1 MQHQNKQYFK
11 SNRGLDLKSSD
22 LNRGK
27 DFASS
32 MLNAQY
38 RPSGAPEKRKGN
50 QIHSLPADGWGMFN
64 YKRVDVDDQL
74 EEIVVSVGRGLKR
87 LYFTEIEVE
96 YSGSEAAAYLSL
108 FFDPVTDQYRCQI
121 TAGLTQ
127 VLDLALGKGYDE
139 ASPVTIN
146 TLATTIGALTDFT
159 ANVTGDGTVP
169 AAFIRVIRDIDVKE
183 TPWTG
188 KAGYWLEVNTLISN
202 PFDGSYDKRNETD
215 FENVSGVVIRN
226 VLYLS
231 NGYDFL
237 YKYDGQNL
245 YRAGI
250 PKPDVPTSALGGAG
264 AITGTNYF
272 HRVQYVQ
279 VDAAGN
285 TLEGNITPVAAGLS
299 PTAQSMDVTVP
310 NIQSGTGFNLNAAI
324 VAGAQVSVNQI
335 TVDDGSGG
343 QNTMKAGDTA
353 YFYDGISA
361 AYVERLVTARDNATI
376 TVDGDPVTVA
386 DNAVISNNLRIMI
399 QRNYSSAITPSVFY
413 QVVQLPNNPFTATQ
427 SYNDNLTDNQLGF
440 VITPPPTDR
449 SLPPKGK
456 YITAFQ
462 NLLFVTGN
470 PADQLKIYW
479 SDIDSPEYFPSGVNE
494 ERVETQSADPVSGI
508 AGGSS
513 VLAVFTRLSTVIGS
527 GTFGDLNYRLEE
539 KASNIGCSSHASI
552 TFIDGFMVWW
562 SENGPYAMAGGQLPT
577 ALGPTPEG
585 DSRIAPVM
593 NQDGYEFNPGL
604 ESQFFRAKR
613 CVAFNWASQSK
624 VLFFLPAETSQA
636 GVRLPNRNSRVYAYD
651 YTRDAWLEWNNIDM
665 IGGACAYQDEIFF
678 KGRRLSGLTS
688 DVVSELRRFHNLND
702 AWDYEDN
709 DEPIEWEYG
718 PQWEDLGQP
727 GILKKFLE
735 LQIYSLEDVA
745 NSSLNVTIKQ
755 EINFQKDAPVAEF
768 NMQITGSGYGQ
779 SQYGSDPY
787 GDPLSAKLKHELA
800 RERTYAT
807 RTVFTNSEHQQNC
820 VISGWELL
828 FVAPFRVE
836 FKK

>member
-1 MQHQNKQYFK
+1 MQHQNKQYFR

-32 MLNAQY
+32 MRNAQY
-38 RPSGAPEKRKGN
+38 RASGAPEKRKGN
-50 QIHSLPADGWGMFN
+50 QIHSGPADGWGTFN
-64 YKRVDVDDQL
+64 YRRVDADDQL

-87 LYFTEIEVE
+87 LYFTGIEVT
-96 YSGSEAAAYLSL
+96 YTGPEAAAYLSL
-108 FFDPVTDQYRCQI
+108 FFDPTTDQYRCSI
-121 TAGLTQ
+121 IAGLTQ
-127 VLDLALGKGYDE
+127 VLDFALGKGYDE
-139 ASPVTIN
+139 AAPVTIN
-146 TLATTIGALTDFT
+146 TLAAAIGALANFT
-159 ANVTGDGTVP
+159 ATVTGDGAVP
-169 AAFIRVIRDIDVKE
+169 GAYIRVIRDIDVKAI
-183 TPWTG
+183 PWTG
-188 KAGYWLEVNTLISN
+188 NAGYWVEANSPITN
-202 PFDGSYDKRNETD
+202 PFDGSYAKRNETD
-215 FENVSGVVIRN
+215 FENVSAVQLRN

-250 PKPDVPTSALGGAG
+250 PKAISIASVLGGAG
-264 AITGTNYF
+264 AVTGTNYF

-285 TLEGNITPVAAGLS
+285 TIEGNILAVTAGLN
-299 PTAQSMDVTVP
+299 PVAQSMNLAVP
-310 NIQSGTGFNLNAAI
+310 NILIGSGFNTNAAI
-324 VAGAQVSVNQI
+324 VAGAQAAVNQI
-335 TVDDGSGG
+335 TVDDGAAG

-353 YFYDGISA
+353 YFFDAVSA
-361 AYVERLVTARDNATI
+361 AYVERLVTARDNASI
-376 TVDGDPVTVA
+376 TVAGAPVTVA
-386 DNAVISNNLRIMI
+386 DNAVISNNLRILV
-399 QRNYSSAITPSVFY
+399 QRNQTSAISPTVFY
-413 QVVQLPNNPFTATQ
+413 EVVQLPNNPFTATQ
-427 SYNDNLTDNQLGF
+427 AYNDNLTDAQLGF
-440 VITPPPTDR
+440 IITPPPTDR

-456 YITAFQ
+456 YVTAFQ

-470 PADQLKIYW
+470 PSDQTKIYW
-479 SDIDSPEYFPSGVNE
+479 SDIDSPEYFPAGVNE
-494 ERVETQSADPVSGI
+494 ERVETLLAEPTTGI

-513 VLAVFTRLSTVIGS
+513 VLAVFTRFSTVIGS

-539 KASNIGCSSHASI
+539 KASNIGCSSQASI

-562 SENGPYAMAGGQLPT
+562 SENGPYAMAGGQLPV
-577 ALGPTPEG
+577 ALGANEEG
-585 DSRIAPVM
+585 ESRIAPVM

-604 ESQFFRAKR
+604 VSQFFRAKR

-624 VLFFLPAETSQA
+624 VLFYLPAETSQA
-636 GVRLPNRNSRVYAYD
+636 GVRLPNGNSRVFAYD
-651 YTRDAWLEWNNIDM
+651 YSRDAWLEWTNINM
-665 IGGACAYQDEIFF
+665 IGGACACADEIFF
-678 KGRRLSGLTS
+678 KGRRLSSLTS
-688 DVVSELRRFHNLND
+688 DTVSELRRFHNLND

-709 DEPIEWEYG
+709 DEPVDWEHG

-735 LQIYSLEDVA
+735 LQIYSLEDVS
-745 NSSLNVTIKQ
+745 NSSLNVTVKQ

-807 RTVFTNSEHQQNC
+807 RTIFTNNEHQQNC